1 MFSLLCTGVCNLL
14 IANLLLVEFLHM
26 GTHDLHPHVVDH
38 RQELKHILLFGFC
51 YEDVVYSLPLFSHS
65 SILYPVLVHTQQ
77 LPYRKGL
84 TNSARKIDMAIEN
97 EQPAVGLSKVAVS
110 ETHGEDSP
118 YFAGWKAYDENPYDE
133 SSNQSGVIQMGLA
146 ENQVSFDLLEKYLEE
161 HSEASSWGI
170 GAPGFREN
178 ALFQDYHGLK
188 SFRQAMANF
197 MEQIRGGRAKF
208 DPDRIV
214 LTAGATAANELLTFI
229 LADPGDALLVPTPY
243 YPGLDR
249 DLRWRTGVKIVPIHC
264 DSSNNFQVTPEALE
278 AAYECAES
286 MNLKVRGVLITNP
299 SNPLGAT
306 IQRSVLEE
314 ILDFVTRKNIHLVS
328 DEIYS
333 GSTFS
338 SSEFISIAEILEAHD
353 YKNSERVHIVYSLSK
368 DLGLPGFRVGTI
380 YSYNDKVVTT
390 ARRMSSFTLISS
402 QTQHLLACMLSNKE
416 FTENY
421 IKTNRESL
429 RKRYEMIIKGLKN
442 AGIECLKGNAG
453 LFCWMNLSPLLEE
466 STREGELALWKVILN
481 EVRLNI
487 SPGSSCHCSEPGWF
501 RVCFANM
508 SEQTLEV
515 ALERIHKL
523 MEQRKSKET

>member
-1 MFSLLCTGVCNLL
+1 
-14 IANLLLVEFLHM
+14 
-26 GTHDLHPHVVDH
+26 
-38 RQELKHILLFGFC
+38 
-51 YEDVVYSLPLFSHS
+51 
-65 SILYPVLVHTQQ
+65 
-77 LPYRKGL
+77 
-84 TNSARKIDMAIEN
+84 MAIEI
-97 EQPAVGLSKVAVS
+97 EQPSVGLSKVAVS

-118 YFAGWKAYDENPYDE
+118 YFAGWKAYDENPYEE
-133 SSNQSGVIQMGLA
+133 STNQSGVIQMGLA
-146 ENQVSFDLLEKYLEE
+146 ENQVSFDLLEEYLEQ
-161 HSEASSWGI
+161 HPEASTWGK
-170 GAPGFREN
+170 GGPGFREN

-188 SFRQAMANF
+188 SFRQAMASF

-208 DPDRIV
+208 DLNRIV

-243 YPGLDR
+243 YPGFDR
-249 DLRWRTGVKIVPIHC
+249 DLRWRTGIKIVPIHC
-264 DSSNNFQVTPEALE
+264 DSSNNFQITPQAME
-278 AAYECAES
+278 AAYKEAES
-286 MNLKVRGVLITNP
+286 KNMRVRGVLITNP

-314 ILDFVTRKNIHLVS
+314 LLDFATRKNIHLVS

-333 GSTFS
+333 GSAFS
-338 SSEFISIAEILEAHD
+338 SSEFISIAEILEARQ
-353 YKNSERVHIVYSLSK
+353 YKDSERVHIVYSLSK

-402 QTQHLLACMLSNKE
+402 QTQNLLASMLSNKK

-421 IKTNRESL
+421 IKTNRERL
-429 RKRYEMIIKGLKN
+429 QKRYQMIIEGLRS

-466 STREGELALWKVILN
+466 QTREGELALWDSMLH
-481 EVRLNI
+481 EVKLNI

-515 ALERIHKL
+515 ALKRIHTFMRK
-523 MEQRKSKET
+523 RKSRRN